1 MAMKSV
7 EKELINDML
16 LVYNDFISSI
26 PHIYIYIYIYTM
38 VYI

>member
-26 PHIYIYIYIYTM
+26 PHIYIYIYI
-38 VYI
+38 